1 MDFEYYMNEI
11 SFKANINTNLAKI
24 QTERMFDKFFVQQ
37 VNRQNLDKVIQKVD
51 SLAEMKENSSVQITL
66 AWIIIC

>member
-1 MDFEYYMNEI
+1 MYEI

-37 VNRQNLDKVIQKVD
+37 VNRQNLDKVIQ
-51 SLAEMKENSSVQITL
+51 
-66 AWIIIC
+66 